1 MAITFSLVYAPSFS
15 LRTARE
21 GEDAVA
27 VAVDVALIV
36 GLARHDSLELD
47 IVWWHVDAVTEPGGL
62 SLLKKKR
69 WDYLR
74 ISISWTTIVFTA
86 KGSIEFQYG
95 GYLLI
100 IMSALL
106 I

>member
-1 MAITFSLVYAPSFS
+1 MRI
-15 LRTARE
+15 ARE
-21 GEDAVA
+21 EEGAVA

-36 GLARHDSLELD
+36 RLARHDSLEPD
-47 IVWWHVDAVTEPGGL
+47 IVWWHVDVVTELGGS
-62 SLLKKKR
+62 SLPKKKR
-69 WDYLR
+69 WDSLR

-95 GYLLI
+95 GYLWI
-100 IMSALL
+100 VMSALL